1 MSRRAV
7 FLDRDGT
14 IIRDAEYIRD
24 PAEVELLPGAAN
36 ALRRLND
43 AGIPVVVVTNQ
54 SGIARGF
61 FTESDYQRVHAR
73 MEELLAAERGAR
85 IDATY
90 FCPHHPD
97 FTGPCDCRKPRT
109 LLFERAA
116 TQLDLSTEG
125 SWYLGDRLR
134 DIQPARQ
141 LLGTGIMVRSAAT
154 PADELATATREFSVV
169 SSLDEAVALVIES
182 AR

>member
-14 IIRDAEYIRD
+14 LIRDAEYIRD

>member
-14 IIRDAEYIRD
+14 LIRDAEYIRD

-116 TQLDLSTEG
+116 TQLGLSTEG